1 MCKNLTPNPIND
13 RLLSQAV
20 GSAGSVGA
28 NYREANGASSKK
40 DFQNKI
46 FICKKESKETLYWIE
61 LIEKNIMRI
70 QNIAQYQSLDN
81 KSRISREKPR
91 IDVVSKDPPKDTY
104 ESSQSVVRE
113 DLLNTIKKRISAGF
127 YNTEIVLE
135 DLSDSFA
142 KALNQTT

>member
-1 MCKNLTPNPIND
+1 
-13 RLLSQAV
+13 
-20 GSAGSVGA
+20 
-28 NYREANGASSKK
+28 
-40 DFQNKI
+40 
-46 FICKKESKETLYWIE
+46 
-61 LIEKNIMRI
+61 MRI

-91 IDVVSKDPPKDTY
+91 IDVVSKDMPKDTY